1 MAPKTSPLTSIEG
14 ETAPL
19 QTFTLTDADDGE
31 AQSFALSGA
40 DVSSFELGTTSG
52 ALRLA
57 ATTAAGSYSLT
68 VTGTSGSRADAFTL
82 TVNVATDAAPI
93 ISTTSFS
100 LAENTNNP
108 ITLTATEAN
117 NDDVV
122 FALQSGPDAE
132 HFTFADGGAGA
143 NTATLTF
150 NAVPDFEAPLDEGGN
165 NIYQLSVQA
174 SSTTGGRA
182 ARTTTETITIT
193 VTGVD
198 EDPPVLAPKTSPL
211 TSIEGETAPL
221 QTFTLTDADDGEAQS
236 FALSGADVSSFTLDP
251 TTGVLTLATT
261 TAAGSYDLTVT
272 GISGDR
278 ADAFP
283 LTVNVAADAAPI
295 ISTTSFSLAENTNNP
310 ITLTATEANND
321 DVLFALQSGMDAEH
335 FTFADGGAGDNT
347 ATLTFNA
354 APDFE
359 APLDE
364 GGNNIYELSVQ
375 ASSITGAR
383 AARTT
388 TETIRIEVTP
398 VDEFAPVLAPKTSPL
413 TSIEGETAPL
423 QTFTLTD
430 ADDGEAQSFA
440 LSGADVSS
448 FELGTT
454 SGALRLDTATTA
466 GSYSLTVTGT
476 SGSQADTFTFTVD
489 VATDAAPVFV
499 ETSFSLAE
507 NTNNPIVLAA
517 TEANNDD
524 VVFTLQSGMD
534 AGRFTLADGGA
545 GANTATLTFNAVPDF
560 EAPLD
565 EGGNNIYQLSVQ
577 ASSITGAR
585 AARTT
590 TETITITVTGVDE
603 HLPTLA
609 VTPGPYNLAENSTA
623 VIATLTAA
631 DPDDGD
637 TVSLIKTGADEA
649 LFDLN
654 AATGALTFASAP
666 DFENPRGIPLSGDNT
681 NIYSL
686 SVQATSTSGSDTPPN
701 ERRSAAL
708 DLVITVTG
716 VDEFAPVLAPKT
728 SPLTSIEGEMA
739 PLQTFTLTDADDGE
753 AQSFALSGADVSS
766 FELNPTTGV
775 LRLDTT
781 TTAGSY
787 SLTVTGTSGSRAD
800 SFPLIV
806 NVAGDAAPIISTT
819 SFSLAENTNNP
830 ITLTATEAN
839 NDDVVFTLQS
849 GMDAGRFTFAD
860 GGAGADTA
868 TLTFNAAPDFED
880 PQDDGGNNI
889 YQVSV
894 QASSMT
900 GTRAARTTTE
910 TIRIEVTPVDE
921 DAPVLAPK
929 TSPLTSIEGEMAP
942 LQTFTLTDAD
952 DGEAQSFALSG
963 ADVSSFELNPT
974 TGVLRLDT
982 TTTAGSYSLTV
993 TGTSGS
999 RADSFPLIVNVAG
1012 DAAPIISTT
1021 SFSLAENT
1029 NNPITLAATEANND
1043 DVMFTL
1049 QSGMDAGRFTLAD
1062 GGAADNTAALTF
1074 NAVPDFEV
1082 PLDEGGNNIYELS
1095 VQASSTTGGRAART
1109 TTETITITVTGVDEF
1124 APVLAPKTSPLT
1136 SIEGETAPLQTFTLT
1151 DADDGEAQSFALSG
1165 ADVSSFELG
1174 TTSGALRL
1182 AATTAAGSY
1191 SLTVTGTSGSRA
1203 DSFTFTVDVAADAA
1217 PIISTASFSL
1227 AENTNN
1233 PITLAATEANN
1244 DDVLFTLQSG
1254 MDAGRFTL
1262 ADGGAAD
1269 NTATL
1274 TFNAVPDFEVPLD
1287 EGGNNIYELSVQAS
1301 SITGARAAR
1310 TTTETITITVT
1321 GVDEFA
1327 PVLTPKTSPLTSI
1340 EGETAPLQTFT
1351 LTDADDGEA
1360 QSFALSGAD
1369 VSSFELG
1376 TTSGV
1381 LRLATTT
1388 AAGSYSLTVTGTS
1401 GSRADSFT
1409 FTVDVAADA
1418 APVFV
1423 ETSFS
1428 LAENTN
1434 NPITLTATEAN
1445 NDDVLFTLQSGMDT
1459 GRFTLADGGAA
1470 DNTAALTFNAVP
1482 DFEDPQDDG
1491 GNNIYQVSVQAS
1503 STTGARAARTTTE
1516 TITITV
1522 TGVDEDPPVLAPKTS
1537 PLTSIEGE
1545 TAPLQTFTL
1554 TDADDGEAQSFALSG
1569 ADVSSFELG
1578 TTSGVLRLDTATAAG
1593 SYSLTVTG
1601 TSGSRADAFTFT
1613 VNVAADAAPI
1623 ISTTS
1628 FSLAENTN
1636 NPITLTAT
1644 EANNDDVLFT
1654 LQSGMDTGRFTLAD
1668 GGAADNTA
1676 ALTFNAVPDFEDPQ
1690 DEGGNNIYQV
1700 SVQASSTTGARAAR
1714 TTTETI
1720 RIEVTPVDE
1729 FAPVL
1734 TPKTSPLTSIEG
1746 ETAPLQTFTL
1756 TDADDGEAQSFALSG
1771 ADVSSFELNPTSGA
1785 LTLAATTAAG
1795 SYSLTVT
1802 GTSGSRVDS
1811 FALTVDVAA
1820 DAAPIISTTSFSLA
1834 ENTNNPITLTAAE
1847 ANNDDVV
1854 FTLQSGMDAGRFTF
1868 ADGGAGDNTATL
1880 TFNAVP
1886 DFEAPLDE
1894 GGNNI
1899 YELSVQAS
1907 SITGA
1912 RAARTTTET
1921 IRITVTP
1928 VDEFAPVLAPKT
1940 SPLTS
1945 IEGETDVLQTFTLT
1959 DADDGEAQ
1967 SFALS
1972 GADVSSFELGTTS
1985 GALTLATTTT
1995 AGSYNLTVTGTSGSR
2010 ADSFALTVNVAGDA
2024 APIISTTSFSVPE
2037 NTNNPI
2043 TLTAAEANNDDVV
2056 FTLQSGMDAGRF
2068 TFADGGAGDNTATL
2082 TFNAVP
2088 DFEAPLDEGGNNI
2101 YQLSVQ
2107 ASSITGARAARTT
2120 TETIRITVTPVDE
2133 FAPVLAPKT
2142 SPLTSIEGET
2152 APLQTFT
2159 LTDAD
2164 DGEAQSFA
2172 LSGADVSSFELGT
2185 TSGVLRLAAT
2195 TAAGSYSLTV
2205 TGTSGSQA
2213 DTFTFTVDV
2222 AADAAPIISTTSF
2235 SLAENTNNP
2244 ITLTATEANNDDVLF
2259 TLQSGMDAGRFTFAD
2274 GGAGDNTATL
2284 TFNAV
2289 PDFEDPQDD
2298 GGNNIYQL
2306 SVQAS
2311 STTGARA
2318 ARTTT
2323 ETITITVT
2331 GVDEHLPVLAPKTSP
2346 LTSIEGETAPLQTFT
2361 LTDADAG
2368 EAQSFALSGTDVSSF
2383 ALNPTTGVFRLAA
2396 TTAAGSY
2403 SLTVSAASAGRA
2415 DSFPLIVNVAGDAAP
2430 IISTTSFSLAEN
2442 TNNPITLTATEANND
2457 DVVFALQSG
2466 MDAEHFTLA
2475 DGGAADNTAALTFNA
2490 VPDFE
2495 APLDDGGNNIYQVSV
2510 QASSTTGAR
2519 AARTTTE
2526 TITITVTPVDEFAP
2540 VLAPKTSPLTSIE
2553 GETAPLQTFTLTDAD
2568 DGEAQSFALS
2578 GADVS
2583 SFELNPTSGA
2593 LRLAATTAAGNYSL
2607 TVTGTSGSRAD
2618 AFTFT
2623 VDVAGDAAPIISTT
2637 SFSLAE
2643 NTNNPI
2649 TLTATE
2655 ANNDDVLFALQ
2666 SGMDAGRFTLADGGA
2681 SANTATLTFQDVPD
2695 FEDPQD
2701 DGGNNIYEL
2710 SVQASSITGARAA
2723 RTTTETITITVTPV
2737 DEDPPVLAPKTSP
2750 LTSIEGETDVLQTF
2764 TLTDADDGEAQS
2776 FALSGADQD
2785 LFTLDPTTGV
2795 LTLATTTAAGSYDL
2809 TVTGISGDREDAFT
2823 FTVNVAADAAPII
2836 STTSFSLAE
2845 NTNNPIT
2852 LTATEANND
2861 DVVFTLQSGMDAG
2874 RFTLADGGAADNTAA
2889 LTFNAVPDFEA
2900 PLDEGGNNIYQL
2912 SVQASSI
2919 TGARAARTT
2928 TETITITVTGVDEHL
2943 PVLAPKTSPLTSIEG
2958 ETAPLQTFT
2967 LTDADDGEAQAF
2979 ALSGADVSSFEL
2991 NPTSGVLRLA
3001 ATTAAG
3007 SYSLTVTGTSGSR
3020 VDSFALTV
3028 DVAADAAPVFVETSF
3043 SLAENTNNPIT
3054 LTATEANNDDVMF
3067 TLQSGMDAGRFTLA
3081 DGGAADNTAALT
3093 FQDVPDF
3100 EDPQDEGGNN
3110 IYQLSVQAS
3119 SMTGTR
3125 AARTTTETITITVT
3139 PVDEFAPVLAPKT
3152 SPLTSIEGETAPLQ
3166 TFTLTDAD
3174 DGEAQSFALSGT
3186 DQDLFTLDPTTGVL
3200 TLATTTTAGSYNLTV
3215 TGTTATPADPATS
3228 TLAMMRSDSFD
3239 LTVNVAADAA
3249 PIISTTS
3256 FSLAENTNNPI
3267 TLTATEANNDD
3278 VTFALQSGPDDG
3290 RFTFADG
3297 GAGTNTATLTF
3308 QDAPDFE
3315 NPLDEG
3321 GNNIYQLS
3329 VQASSTTGARAARTT
3344 TETITI
3350 TVTGVDED
3358 APVLAPKTSP
3368 LTSIEGE
3375 TAVLQTFTLTDADDG
3390 EVQSFAL
3397 SGADVSSF
3405 ELGTT
3410 SGVLRLDTATA
3421 AGSYSLTVTGTTAT
3435 PADPATST
3443 LAMMRSDSFD
3453 LIVNVAGD
3461 AAPIISTTSFSLAE
3475 NTNNPITLTA
3485 TEANNDDVMFTLQS
3499 GPDAGRFTFAD
3510 GGAGT
3515 NTATL
3520 TFQDAPD
3527 FENPLDEG
3535 GNNIYQL
3542 SVQASSTT
3550 GARAARTT
3558 TETITITVTPVDE
3571 FAPVLAPKT
3580 SPLTTTEGEAAVLQT
3595 FTLVD
3600 ADDGEAQAFA
3610 LSGADQDLFTLDP
3623 TTGVLTLATA
3633 TGAGN
3638 YDLIVTGTSGSR
3650 VDAFTFTVNVM
3661 SDNPA
3666 VFADTEF
3673 DLPENSDPPQVM
3685 LSATDPDGATVTLTL
3700 MNVQDGAL
3708 FSLED
3713 SSSTGGT
3720 TIANLRFVDP
3730 PDFENPADT
3739 ATSGSDTAGNNIYL
3753 VRVRASSMNLSG
3765 VAVPTTETITITVTG
3780 VDEDP
3785 PVLAPKTSPLTSIEG
3800 ETAPLQTFTLT
3811 DADDG
3816 EAQSFAL
3823 SGADVSSF
3831 ELGTTSGA
3839 LRLAATTTA
3848 GSYSLT
3854 VTGTSGSRADSF
3866 PLIVNVAGD
3875 AAPII
3880 STTSFSLAENTN
3892 NPITLTATEA
3902 NNDDVVFALQ
3912 DTLDAEHFTFADGG
3926 AGANTATLTFQD
3938 VPDFEAP
3945 LDEGGNNI
3953 YQLSVQASSTTGAR
3967 AARTTTETITIRI
3980 TPVDEFAPVL
3990 VPKTSPLTSI
4000 EGETAPLQTFTLT
4013 DADDGEAQSFALSG
4027 ADVSSFELG
4036 TTSGVLRLDTAT
4048 AAGSYSLTVSG
4059 TSGSRADAFALT
4071 VNVATDAAPIISTT
4085 SFSLAENTN
4094 NPITL
4099 TATEANNDD
4108 VVFTLQSGMDAGR
4121 FTFADG
4127 GAGANTA
4134 TLTFNA
4140 VPDFE
4145 APLDEGGN
4153 NIYQVSVQAS
4163 SMTGTRA
4170 ARTTTETIT
4179 ITVTPVDE
4187 FAPVLAPKT
4196 SPLTTTEGETAAL
4209 QTFTLVDADDGEVQS
4224 FALSGTGANSFEL
4237 DSTTGA
4243 LRLDTATTAGSY
4255 SLTVTGTSGSRA
4267 DAFTFTVNVMSD
4279 NPAVFADTEFDLPEN
4294 SDPPQVMLSA
4304 TDADGATVTLTL
4316 TNAQDGDLFS
4326 LEDSLSTGG
4335 TTMANLRFI
4344 AQPDFENPVDA
4355 ATADGDAAG
4364 NNIYLVRVRAS
4375 SMDLNG
4381 VVVRTTENISIR
4393 VTGVDEHLPT
4403 LAVTPGPYNLAEN
4416 STAVIAT
4423 LTAADQDDGDRV
4435 RLSTSG
4441 TDAALFDLDAATGEL
4456 TFVSAPDFENPRG
4469 VPFATANTNTYNLLV
4484 QAISTS
4490 TPGSGTPPNERRSI
4504 TSILTIRVTPVDE
4517 DAPVL
4522 APKTSPLT
4530 RVEGTT
4536 GALQTFSL
4544 TDADAGEVQAFA
4556 LSGADARSFEL
4567 NATTGALRLAA
4578 ATGAGSYSLTV
4589 TGTSGSRA
4597 DAFTFTVNIA
4607 ADAAPAFVETSFS
4620 VAENTNNPIVLTAT
4634 DANND
4639 DVVFTLQNTPDA
4651 PRFTFADGGAAN
4663 NTATLTFNAA
4673 PDFEVPLD
4681 DGRNNIY
4688 ELSVQASSMAATR
4701 APRTITETIRIAVT
4715 GVDDNDPVLTTTQAT
4730 YEVPENSTEPIVT
4743 LQGTDVEGDTLR
4755 FEIADGA
4762 GNSPDRAHFTLDAS
4776 TGVLRFASPQDF
4788 EAPNDANTD
4797 RMYQITVQATS
4808 ASTST
4813 STSAATSDSGS
4824 PSRTSNTLALAIR
4837 LTAIDEADPTI
4848 TPAQATYTFRTGA
4861 TGTIATFTIE
4871 DSDAGETRRFSAL
4884 EAAPG
4889 SGTNLTAFHFNT
4901 GSGVLSFQGPAA
4913 NATSALIITAT
4924 SNAKA
4929 ALLAITLTVDGT
4941 DAPPAFVETTFSQAE
4956 NTTPTLTLT
4965 ATEADGDDVSFAL
4978 QSGKDATYFAL
4989 TDGGAAANTA
4999 TLTFRNAPNFE
5010 SPQGATLLPG
5020 DHGKNTYQMN
5030 VRAAS
5035 TTSPNTEQTMTQL
5048 ITINVTDADDP
5059 PTFTT
5064 ARDALMIMEG
5074 ETATTGVLEAIDQD
5088 GDPVTLALTGGAD
5101 QNQFTLTTTGT
5112 VLSFI
5117 SAPDFEAPADTDT
5130 NNIYEVEITA
5140 NSTGSA
5146 TGATALSA
5154 VRTFNITVTDADDN
5168 APELT
5173 SPTTFQIQSG
5183 ETAVAT
5189 LEATDADAGDT
5200 ETIVFALSGGADQSQ
5215 FALTRAGV
5223 LSFTSAADFA
5233 EPTDAD
5239 GDNIYAIEITLTSG
5253 SRPHT
5258 TQAALEIE
5266 VINIDHQSRQRIGNV
5281 ILAHIARS
5289 LADNTQDI
5297 IFARTSGRL
5306 TNNLTLS
5313 NRQGDLDDLIKGIKG
5328 FSFMRKFDAKKAAAD
5343 AYATGTTTQTKERGF
5358 ALWAKGHIRT
5368 FSASP
5373 NETAINNFSGHIY
5386 NLNLGADYQT
5396 GALLFG
5402 GLVTASQSSVKFTS
5416 GSTEGQGR
5424 IRTKLTTFAPYVH
5437 LRFQSGTELWG
5448 SAGFGQGRM
5457 RYQSETTDD
5466 GFERTDLKYAQFAGG
5481 LYQPL
5486 KALQKT
5492 NLALRLDGYTA
5503 RLKAE
5508 AREDVFLAMTG
5519 DVSRVRA
5526 LLEVGYRRQGAEK
5539 GVLDAKLNGGA
5550 RLERGDIGKG
5560 VGLEFGAEITYAN
5573 PASGLSLSA
5582 DINAILL
5589 HTAQKYRH
5597 LDAGLRFLL
5606 GPGIKK
5612 RGLQLRLEP
5621 RIGGGATPVAPL
5633 WDGAPVGGSDSPAGQ
5648 LGISGLG
5655 QLQTALGLSYG
5666 FAARQSLLT
5675 PFTEMRLDD
5684 RGAPIDLMLGM
5695 RFSRANLP
5703 INITLYTQKALG
5715 TTGVH
5720 LRLNWR

>member
-1 MAPKTSPLTSIEG
+1 MLTLD
-14 ETAPL
+14 T
-19 QTFTLTDADDGE
+19 
-31 AQSFALSGA
+31 
-40 DVSSFELGTTSG
+40 
-52 ALRLA
+52 
-57 ATTAAGSYSLT
+57 ATTAGSYSLT
-68 VTGTSGSRADAFTL
+68 VTGTSGSRADTFTF

-108 ITLTATEAN
+108 IVLTATEAN
-117 NDDVV
+117 NDDVL
-122 FALQSGPDAE
+122 FTLQSGMDAGR
-132 HFTFADGGAGA
+132 FTLADGGAGA

-150 NAVPDFEAPLDEGGN
+150 QDVPDFEDPQDDGGN
-165 NIYQLSVQA
+165 NIYQVSVQA
-174 SSTTGGRA
+174 SSMTGTRA

-193 VTGVD
+193 VTPVD
-198 EDPPVLAPKTSPL
+198 EHLPVLAPKTSPL

-221 QTFTLTDADDGEAQS
+221 QTFTLTDADAGEAQS
-236 FALSGADVSSFTLDP
+236 FALSGTDQ
-251 TTGVLTLATT
+251 G
-261 TAAGSYDLTVT
+261 
-272 GISGDR
+272 
-278 ADAFP
+278 
-283 LTVNVAADAAPI
+283 
-295 ISTTSFSLAENTNNP
+295 
-310 ITLTATEANND
+310 
-321 DVLFALQSGMDAEH
+321 LFA
-335 FTFADGGAGDNT
+335 
-347 ATLTFNA
+347 
-354 APDFE
+354 
-359 APLDE
+359 
-364 GGNNIYELSVQ
+364 
-375 ASSITGAR
+375 
-383 AARTT
+383 
-388 TETIRIEVTP
+388 
-398 VDEFAPVLAPKTSPL
+398 
-413 TSIEGETAPL
+413 
-423 QTFTLTD
+423 
-430 ADDGEAQSFA
+430 
-440 LSGADVSS
+440 
-448 FELGTT
+448 
-454 SGALRLDTATTA
+454 
-466 GSYSLTVTGT
+466 
-476 SGSQADTFTFTVD
+476 
-489 VATDAAPVFV
+489 
-499 ETSFSLAE
+499 
-507 NTNNPIVLAA
+507 
-517 TEANNDD
+517 
-524 VVFTLQSGMD
+524 
-534 AGRFTLADGGA
+534 
-545 GANTATLTFNAVPDF
+545 
-560 EAPLD
+560 
-565 EGGNNIYQLSVQ
+565 
-577 ASSITGAR
+577 
-585 AARTT
+585 
-590 TETITITVTGVDE
+590 
-603 HLPTLA
+603 
-609 VTPGPYNLAENSTA
+609 
-623 VIATLTAA
+623 
-631 DPDDGD
+631 
-637 TVSLIKTGADEA
+637 
-649 LFDLN
+649 
-654 AATGALTFASAP
+654 
-666 DFENPRGIPLSGDNT
+666 
-681 NIYSL
+681 
-686 SVQATSTSGSDTPPN
+686 
-701 ERRSAAL
+701 
-708 DLVITVTG
+708 
-716 VDEFAPVLAPKT
+716 
-728 SPLTSIEGEMA
+728 
-739 PLQTFTLTDADDGE
+739 
-753 AQSFALSGADVSS
+753 
-766 FELNPTTGV
+766 LNPTTGV

-910 TIRIEVTPVDE
+910 TI
-921 DAPVLAPK
+921 
-929 TSPLTSIEGEMAP
+929 
-942 LQTFTLTDAD
+942 
-952 DGEAQSFALSG
+952 
-963 ADVSSFELNPT
+963 
-974 TGVLRLDT
+974 
-982 TTTAGSYSLTV
+982 
-993 TGTSGS
+993 
-999 RADSFPLIVNVAG
+999 
-1012 DAAPIISTT
+1012 
-1021 SFSLAENT
+1021 
-1029 NNPITLAATEANND
+1029 
-1043 DVMFTL
+1043 
-1049 QSGMDAGRFTLAD
+1049 
-1062 GGAADNTAALTF
+1062 
-1074 NAVPDFEV
+1074 
-1082 PLDEGGNNIYELS
+1082 
-1095 VQASSTTGGRAART
+1095 
-1109 TTETITITVTGVDEF
+1109 TITVTGVDEF

-1136 SIEGETAPLQTFTLT
+1136 SIEGETAPLQTFTLV
-1151 DADDGEAQSFALSG
+1151 DADDGEAQAFALSG
-1165 ADVSSFELG
+1165 TDVSSFEL
-1174 TTSGALRL
+1174 
-1182 AATTAAGSY
+1182 
-1191 SLTVTGTSGSRA
+1191 
-1203 DSFTFTVDVAADAA
+1203 
-1217 PIISTASFSL
+1217 
-1227 AENTNN
+1227 N
-1233 PITLAATEANN
+1233 PIT
-1244 DDVLFTLQSG
+1244 G
-1254 MDAGRFTL
+1254 
-1262 ADGGAAD
+1262 
-1269 NTATL
+1269 
-1274 TFNAVPDFEVPLD
+1274 
-1287 EGGNNIYELSVQAS
+1287 
-1301 SITGARAAR
+1301 
-1310 TTTETITITVT
+1310 
-1321 GVDEFA
+1321 
-1327 PVLTPKTSPLTSI
+1327 VLTL
-1340 EGETAPLQTFT
+1340 
-1351 LTDADDGEA
+1351 DA
-1360 QSFALSGAD
+1360 
-1369 VSSFELG
+1369 
-1376 TTSGV
+1376 
-1381 LRLATTT
+1381 
-1388 AAGSYSLTVTGTS
+1388 
-1401 GSRADSFT
+1401 
-1409 FTVDVAADA
+1409 
-1418 APVFV
+1418 
-1423 ETSFS
+1423 
-1428 LAENTN
+1428 
-1434 NPITLTATEAN
+1434 
-1445 NDDVLFTLQSGMDT
+1445 
-1459 GRFTLADGGAA
+1459 
-1470 DNTAALTFNAVP
+1470 
-1482 DFEDPQDDG
+1482 
-1491 GNNIYQVSVQAS
+1491 
-1503 STTGARAARTTTE
+1503 TTGA
-1516 TITITV
+1516 
-1522 TGVDEDPPVLAPKTS
+1522 GNYD
-1537 PLTSIEGE
+1537 
-1545 TAPLQTFTL
+1545 
-1554 TDADDGEAQSFALSG
+1554 
-1569 ADVSSFELG
+1569 
-1578 TTSGVLRLDTATAAG
+1578 
-1593 SYSLTVTG
+1593 LTVTG

-1628 FSLAENTN
+1628 FNLAENTN

-1644 EANNDDVLFT
+1644 EANNDDV
-1654 LQSGMDTGRFTLAD
+1654 M
-1668 GGAADNTA
+1668 
-1676 ALTFNAVPDFEDPQ
+1676 
-1690 DEGGNNIYQV
+1690 
-1700 SVQASSTTGARAAR
+1700 
-1714 TTTETI
+1714 
-1720 RIEVTPVDE
+1720 
-1729 FAPVL
+1729 
-1734 TPKTSPLTSIEG
+1734 
-1746 ETAPLQTFTL
+1746 
-1756 TDADDGEAQSFALSG
+1756 
-1771 ADVSSFELNPTSGA
+1771 
-1785 LTLAATTAAG
+1785 
-1795 SYSLTVT
+1795 
-1802 GTSGSRVDS
+1802 
-1811 FALTVDVAA
+1811 
-1820 DAAPIISTTSFSLA
+1820 
-1834 ENTNNPITLTAAE
+1834 
-1847 ANNDDVV
+1847 
-1854 FTLQSGMDAGRFTF
+1854 FTLQSGMDAEHFTF
-1868 ADGGAGDNTATL
+1868 ADGGAGA
-1880 TFNAVP
+1880 
-1886 DFEAPLDE
+1886 
-1894 GGNNI
+1894 
-1899 YELSVQAS
+1899 
-1907 SITGA
+1907 
-1912 RAARTTTET
+1912 
-1921 IRITVTP
+1921 
-1928 VDEFAPVLAPKT
+1928 
-1940 SPLTS
+1940 
-1945 IEGETDVLQTFTLT
+1945 
-1959 DADDGEAQ
+1959 
-1967 SFALS
+1967 
-1972 GADVSSFELGTTS
+1972 
-1985 GALTLATTTT
+1985 
-1995 AGSYNLTVTGTSGSR
+1995 
-2010 ADSFALTVNVAGDA
+2010 
-2024 APIISTTSFSVPE
+2024 
-2037 NTNNPI
+2037 
-2043 TLTAAEANNDDVV
+2043 
-2056 FTLQSGMDAGRF
+2056 
-2068 TFADGGAGDNTATL
+2068 NTATL

-2101 YQLSVQ
+2101 YQL
-2107 ASSITGARAARTT
+2107 
-2120 TETIRITVTPVDE
+2120 
-2133 FAPVLAPKT
+2133 
-2142 SPLTSIEGET
+2142 
-2152 APLQTFT
+2152 
-2159 LTDAD
+2159 
-2164 DGEAQSFA
+2164 
-2172 LSGADVSSFELGT
+2172 
-2185 TSGVLRLAAT
+2185 
-2195 TAAGSYSLTV
+2195 
-2205 TGTSGSQA
+2205 
-2213 DTFTFTVDV
+2213 
-2222 AADAAPIISTTSF
+2222 
-2235 SLAENTNNP
+2235 
-2244 ITLTATEANNDDVLF
+2244 
-2259 TLQSGMDAGRFTFAD
+2259 
-2274 GGAGDNTATL
+2274 
-2284 TFNAV
+2284 
-2289 PDFEDPQDD
+2289 
-2298 GGNNIYQL
+2298 
-2306 SVQAS
+2306 
-2311 STTGARA
+2311 
-2318 ARTTT
+2318 
-2323 ETITITVT
+2323 
-2331 GVDEHLPVLAPKTSP
+2331 
-2346 LTSIEGETAPLQTFT
+2346 
-2361 LTDADAG
+2361 
-2368 EAQSFALSGTDVSSF
+2368 
-2383 ALNPTTGVFRLAA
+2383 
-2396 TTAAGSY
+2396 
-2403 SLTVSAASAGRA
+2403 
-2415 DSFPLIVNVAGDAAP
+2415 
-2430 IISTTSFSLAEN
+2430 
-2442 TNNPITLTATEANND
+2442 
-2457 DVVFALQSG
+2457 
-2466 MDAEHFTLA
+2466 
-2475 DGGAADNTAALTFNA
+2475 
-2490 VPDFE
+2490 
-2495 APLDDGGNNIYQVSV
+2495 SV

-2568 DGEAQSFALS
+2568 DGEAQAFALS
-2578 GADVS
+2578 GADVNL
-2583 SFELNPTSGA
+2583 FTLNTTTGA
-2593 LRLAATTAAGNYSL
+2593 LTLAATTAAGSYSL

-2618 AFTFT
+2618 SFTFT

-2649 TLTATE
+2649 TLA
-2655 ANNDDVLFALQ
+2655 
-2666 SGMDAGRFTLADGGA
+2666 
-2681 SANTATLTFQDVPD
+2681 
-2695 FEDPQD
+2695 
-2701 DGGNNIYEL
+2701 
-2710 SVQASSITGARAA
+2710 
-2723 RTTTETITITVTPV
+2723 
-2737 DEDPPVLAPKTSP
+2737 
-2750 LTSIEGETDVLQTF
+2750 
-2764 TLTDADDGEAQS
+2764 
-2776 FALSGADQD
+2776 
-2785 LFTLDPTTGV
+2785 
-2795 LTLATTTAAGSYDL
+2795 
-2809 TVTGISGDREDAFT
+2809 
-2823 FTVNVAADAAPII
+2823 
-2836 STTSFSLAE
+2836 
-2845 NTNNPIT
+2845 
-2852 LTATEANND
+2852 
-2861 DVVFTLQSGMDAG
+2861 
-2874 RFTLADGGAADNTAA
+2874 
-2889 LTFNAVPDFEA
+2889 
-2900 PLDEGGNNIYQL
+2900 
-2912 SVQASSI
+2912 
-2919 TGARAARTT
+2919 
-2928 TETITITVTGVDEHL
+2928 
-2943 PVLAPKTSPLTSIEG
+2943 
-2958 ETAPLQTFT
+2958 
-2967 LTDADDGEAQAF
+2967 
-2979 ALSGADVSSFEL
+2979 
-2991 NPTSGVLRLA
+2991 
-3001 ATTAAG
+3001 
-3007 SYSLTVTGTSGSR
+3007 
-3020 VDSFALTV
+3020 
-3028 DVAADAAPVFVETSF
+3028 
-3043 SLAENTNNPIT
+3043 
-3054 LTATEANNDDVMF
+3054 ATEANNDDVMF
-3067 TLQSGMDAGRFTLA
+3067 TLQSGPDDGRFTFA
-3081 DGGAADNTAALT
+3081 DGGAGTNTATLT

-3100 EDPQDEGGNN
+3100 ENPLDEGGNN
-3110 IYQLSVQAS
+3110 IYQVSVQAS
-3119 SMTGTR
+3119 STTGAR

-3152 SPLTSIEGETAPLQ
+3152 SPLTTTEGETAPIQ
-3166 TFTLTDAD
+3166 TFTL
-3174 DGEAQSFALSGT
+3174 
-3186 DQDLFTLDPTTGVL
+3186 V
-3200 TLATTTTAGSYNLTV
+3200 
-3215 TGTTATPADPATS
+3215 
-3228 TLAMMRSDSFD
+3228 
-3239 LTVNVAADAA
+3239 
-3249 PIISTTS
+3249 
-3256 FSLAENTNNPI
+3256 
-3267 TLTATEANNDD
+3267 
-3278 VTFALQSGPDDG
+3278 
-3290 RFTFADG
+3290 
-3297 GAGTNTATLTF
+3297 
-3308 QDAPDFE
+3308 
-3315 NPLDEG
+3315 
-3321 GNNIYQLS
+3321 
-3329 VQASSTTGARAARTT
+3329 
-3344 TETITI
+3344 
-3350 TVTGVDED
+3350 
-3358 APVLAPKTSP
+3358 
-3368 LTSIEGE
+3368 
-3375 TAVLQTFTLTDADDG
+3375 DADDG

-3405 ELGTT
+3405 ELDTA
-3410 SGVLRLDTATA
+3410 SGVLRLDTATT
-3421 AGSYSLTVTGTTAT
+3421 AGNYDLIVTGTSGGR
-3435 PADPATST
+3435 ADAFT
-3443 LAMMRSDSFD
+3443 

-3499 GPDAGRFTFAD
+3499 GMDAEHFTFADGGAGANTATLTFNAAPDFENPLDEGGNNIYQVSVQASSITGGRAARTTTETITITVTGVDEHLPTLAVTPGPYNLAENSTAVIATLTSADQDRGDTVSLITSGADEALFDLNAATGALTFAAAPDFENPRGAARTTTNTNTYNLSVQATSTPGSGTDPNERRSAALDLVITVTPVDEFAPVLAPKTSPLTTTEGETAPLQTFTLTDADAGEAQAFALSGADVSSFELNPTSGALRLAAATGAGSYSLTVTGTSGSRADAFTFTVDVMSDNPAVFAVTAFELPEDRNPPQVMLSATDADGATVTLTLTSVRDGALFSLEDSLSTGGTTMANLRFLDQPDFEAPADTAASGFDAAGNNIYLVRVRANSMDLNGESVRTTENITITVTPVDEFAPVLAPKTSPLTTTEGEMAPLQTFTLVDADDGEAQSFALSGADVSSFELNPITGALRLAATTTAGNYDLIVTGTSGSRSDTFPLTVNVATDAAPIISTTSFSLAENTNNPITLTATEANNDDVMFTLQSGMDAEHFTFADGGAGANTATLTFQDVPDFEVPLDDGGNNIYQVSVQASSMTATRAARTTTETISITVTPVDEDAPVLAPRTSPLTTTEGTTAPIQTFSLVDADAGEVQAFALSGTDISSFELNPTSGALTLATTTTAGSYNLTITGTSGSRSDTFPLTVNVAGDAAPIISTTSFSLAENTNNPITLTATEANNDDVVFALQGGPDDGHFTFAD

-3535 GNNIYQL
+3535 GNNIYQV

-3550 GARAARTT
+3550 GGRAARTT

-3571 FAPVLAPKT
+3571 DAPVLAPRT
-3580 SPLTTTEGEAAVLQT
+3580 SPLTTTEGETTVLQT

-3600 ADDGEAQAFA
+3600 ADDGEVQAFA
-3610 LSGADQDLFTLDP
+3610 LSGTGASSFELNT
-3623 TTGVLTLATA
+3623 TTGVLT
-3633 TGAGN
+3633 
-3638 YDLIVTGTSGSR
+3638 
-3650 VDAFTFTVNVM
+3650 
-3661 SDNPA
+3661 
-3666 VFADTEF
+3666 
-3673 DLPENSDPPQVM
+3673 
-3685 LSATDPDGATVTLTL
+3685 
-3700 MNVQDGAL
+3700 
-3708 FSLED
+3708 
-3713 SSSTGGT
+3713 
-3720 TIANLRFVDP
+3720 
-3730 PDFENPADT
+3730 
-3739 ATSGSDTAGNNIYL
+3739 
-3753 VRVRASSMNLSG
+3753 
-3765 VAVPTTETITITVTG
+3765 
-3780 VDEDP
+3780 
-3785 PVLAPKTSPLTSIEG
+3785 
-3800 ETAPLQTFTLT
+3800 
-3811 DADDG
+3811 
-3816 EAQSFAL
+3816 
-3823 SGADVSSF
+3823 
-3831 ELGTTSGA
+3831 
-3839 LRLAATTTA
+3839 LAATTTA

-3854 VTGTSGSRADSF
+3854 ITGTSGGRADSF

-3902 NNDDVVFALQ
+3902 NNDDVMFTLQ
-3912 DTLDAEHFTFADGG
+3912 GGPDDGRFTFADGG
-3926 AGANTATLTFQD
+3926 AGTNTATLTFQD
-3938 VPDFEAP
+3938 VPDFENP

-3953 YQLSVQASSTTGAR
+3953 YELSVQASSITGAR

-3990 VPKTSPLTSI
+3990 APKTSPLTSIEGETAPLQTFTLTDADAGEAQAFALSGADVSSFELDTATGVLRLAATTTAGSYSLTVTGTSGSRADAFTLTVDVAADAAPIIGTTSFSLAENTNNPITLTATEANNDDVLFTLQSGMDAGRFTLADGGAGANTATLTFQDVPDFEDPQDEGGNNIYQLSVQASSTTGGRAARTTTETIRIEVTPVDESAPVLTPKTSPLTTTEGEMAVLQTFILTDADDGEAQSFALSGADVSSFELGTTSGVLRLPVTTGAGSYDLTVTGTSGSRADAFTFTVNVAADAAPIISTTSFSLAENTNNPIVLAATEANNDDVLFTLQSGMDAEHFTLADGGAGADTAALTFQDVPDFEDPQDDGGNNIYQVSVQASSTTGGRAARTTTETITITVTGVDEDAPVLTPKTSPLTSI

-4027 ADVSSFELG
+4027 ADVSSFELNP
-4036 TTSGVLRLDTAT
+4036 TSGALRLDTAT
-4048 AAGSYSLTVSG
+4048 TAGSYSLTITG
-4059 TSGSRADAFALT
+4059 TSGSQADTFTFT
-4071 VNVATDAAPIISTT
+4071 VDVATDAAPVFVET

-4108 VVFTLQSGMDAGR
+4108 VMFTLQSGMDAER

-4134 TLTFNA
+4134 TLTFQD

-4145 APLDEGGN
+4145 NPLDEGGNNIYQVSVQASSITGARAARTTTETIRIEVTPVDEDAPVLTPKTSPLTTTEGEAAVLQTFTLTDADDGEAQSFALSGADVSSFELNPTSGVLTLAATTAAGSYSLTVTGTSGSRADTFPLIVNVATDAAPAFVETSFNLAENTNNPITLTATEANNDDVVFALQGGPDDGRFNFADGGAGTNTATLTFQDAPDFENPLDEGGN

-4187 FAPVLAPKT
+4187 FAPVLTPKT
-4196 SPLTTTEGETAAL
+4196 SPLTSIEGETAPI
-4209 QTFTLVDADDGEVQS
+4209 QTFTLTDADAGEVQS

-4237 DSTTGA
+4237 DSTTGVLRLAATTTAGSYSLTVSGASAGRADSFPLIVNVAGDAAPIISTTSFSLAENTNNPITLTATEANNDDVMFTLQSGMDAERFTFADGGAGANTATLTFNAVPDFEAPLDDGGNNIYQLSVQASSMTATRAARTTTETITITVTPVDEDAPVLAPRTSLLTSIEGETAVLQTFTLVDADDGEAQSFALSGADVSSFELNTTTGVLTLPTTTTAGSYSLTITGTSGSRADTFPLTVNVAGDAAPIISTTSFSLAENTNNPITLTATEANNDDVMFTLQGGMDAGRFNFADGGAGDNTATLTFNAVPDFEDPQDEGGNNIYELSVQASSTTGARAARTTTETITITVTPVDEFAPVLVPKTSPLTTVAGETAVLQTFTLTDADDGEVQAFALSGTDISSFELNPTSGVFRLATTTTAGSYSLTITGTSGGRADSFPLIVNVADDAAPIIGTTSFSLAENTNNPITLTATEANNDDVMFTLQGGMDDGRFNFADGGAGTNTATLTFNTVPDFENPQDDGGNNIYELSVQASSITGGRAARTTTETITITVTPVDEDAPVLAPRTSPLTTTEGEAAVLQTFTLVDADDGEAQSFALSGTDVSSFELNPITGALTLAATTTAGSYSLTVTGTSGSRVDAFTFTVNVAGDAAPIISTTSFSLAENTNNPIVLAATEANNDDVLFTLQSGLDAGRFTLADGGASADTATLTFNAAPDFEVPLDEGGNNIYELSVQASSMTGTRAARTTTETIRIEVTPVDEDAPVLAPKTSPLTTTEGETAPLQTFTLVDADDGEAQSFALSGADVSSFELNPTSGA

-4267 DAFTFTVNVMSD
+4267 DSFTFTVNVMSD
-4279 NPAVFADTEFDLPEN
+4279 NPAVFADTEFDLPEDRN
-4294 SDPPQVMLSA
+4294 PPQVMLSA

-4316 TNAQDGDLFS
+4316 MNVRDGALFT

-4344 AQPDFENPVDA
+4344 AQPDFENPRDT
-4355 ATADGDAAG
+4355 ATPAGD
-4364 NNIYLVRVRAS
+4364 NIYLVRVLAS

-4416 STAVIAT
+4416 STVVIAT
-4423 LTAADQDDGDRV
+4423 LTAADQDDGDVV

-4441 TDAALFDLDAATGEL
+4441 TDAALFDLDAATGAL

-4556 LSGADARSFEL
+4556 LSGADVSSFEL

-4597 DAFTFTVNIA
+4597 DAFALTVNVA
-4607 ADAAPAFVETSFS
+4607 TDAAPAFVETSFS

-4639 DVVFTLQNTPDA
+4639 DVLFTLQDTPDA
-4651 PRFTFADGGAAN
+4651 PRFTFADGGAGD
-4663 NTATLTFNAA
+4663 NTATLTFNAV

-4730 YEVPENSTEPIVT
+4730 YEVPENSTETIVT
-4743 LQGTDVEGDTLR
+4743 LQATDVEGDTLR

-4797 RMYQITVQATS
+4797 HTYQITVRA
-4808 ASTST
+4808 TST
-4813 STSAATSDSGS
+4813 SGSGTGS
-4824 PSRTSNTLALAIR
+4824 PSRTSNPLALAIR

-4848 TPAQATYTFRTGA
+4848 TPTQATYTFRTGA

-4871 DSDAGETRRFSAL
+4871 DSDAGETRTFGAL

-4913 NATSALIITAT
+4913 AATSALIITAT

-4941 DAPPAFVETTFSQAE
+4941 DAPPAFVKTTFSQAE
-4956 NTTPTLTLT
+4956 NATPTLTLT

-4978 QSGKDATYFAL
+4978 QSGRDATYFAL

-4999 TLTFRNAPNFE
+4999 TLIFRNAPNFE

-5074 ETATTGVLEAIDQD
+5074 ETATTAMLEVIDQD
-5088 GDPVTLALTGGAD
+5088 DDPVTLALTGGAD

-5112 VLSFI
+5112 ALSFI

-5140 NSTGSA
+5140 SSTGPA
-5146 TGATALSA
+5146 TGATTLSA

-5215 FALTRAGV
+5215 FALTNAGV
-5223 LSFTSAADFA
+5223 LSFTSAADFT

-5313 NRQGDLDDLIKGIKG
+5313 NRQGDLDDLIKGIQG
-5328 FSFMRKFDAKKAAAD
+5328 FSFMRKFDAKKAAAASD
-5343 AYATGTTTQTKERGF
+5343 AIGTTTQTKERGF

-5373 NETAINNFSGHIY
+5373 SETAINNFSGHIY

-5437 LRFQSGTELWG
+5437 LRFQSGTEIWG

-5457 RYQSETTDD
+5457 RYQSETTGG

-5519 DVSRVRA
+5519 DVSRVRG

-5573 PASGLSLSA
+5573 PASGLSVSA

-5648 LGISGLG
+5648 LGTSGLG
-5655 QLQTALGLSYG
+5655 QLQTALGLSYS

-5695 RFSRANLP
+5695 RFSRADLP